1 MLNISV
7 DGSEQLLRSHE
18 TRGLRERG
26 DGGGGTRCEIKESQA
41 L

>member
-7 DGSEQLLRSHE
+7 DGSEQLLRSQE
-18 TRGLRERG
+18 TRGLHE
-26 DGGGGTRCEIKESQA
+26 GGVGGTRCEIKESQA